1 MQIYWPKLLLKI
13 LFWLSA
19 EIALSCLGLDDLAD
33 YSEFLLQ
40 DRNNFLS
47 PAIPIEFVTSV

>member
-1 MQIYWPKLLLKI
+1 MQIYWPKFLLKI

-19 EIALSCLGLDDLAD
+19 EIALTCLGLDDLAD

-47 PAIPIEFVTSV
+47 PATPIELVTEI